1 MSINT
6 INNILNEKEFE
17 THRQKMKNMVNRA
30 KTVLKNPKTLNDR
43 KMFWVFRVLGRDAER
58 KIVRNHINDFQ
69 FLLMHILK
77 KPSDNRFKDLQN
89 FYKLKDETIQT
100 LKFILYPQKYP
111 PGNYNKYLKKFGVE
125 FYDSKVILKKFKFK
139 DYTDL
144 YALMNYVPLDK
155 KSPFIQEFLDEILS
169 IDVLETK
176 KSYYR
181 KLKEIF
187 VAFDDYEKQL
197 LNLQLKNISFYHYK
211 LINSSNPK
219 GIIIDGSN
227 VIRYENRNKIDL
239 LLDMMDSLYVDELVF
254 FPAVIVFDKNIE
266 YHLDY
271 EDREILKKLSE
282 KKRVYYNSPADE
294 LITYLSNKMDYYMI
308 SNDKFSEYQFDK
320 NKLFDIRRFVNV

>member
-6 INNILNEKEFE
+6 INNIINEKEFE
-17 THRQKMKNMVNRA
+17 THKEKMKNMINRA
-30 KTVLKNPKTLNDR
+30 RSVLKNPKTLNDR

-58 KIVRNHINDFQ
+58 KIVRKHINDFQ
-69 FLLMHILK
+69 FLLMHIMK
-77 KPSDNRFKDLQN
+77 KPSDNRFREMQK

-100 LKFILYPQKYP
+100 LKFILYPQKHP

-125 FYDSKVILKKFKFK
+125 FYDARVILKKFKFK

-144 YALMNYVPLDK
+144 FALMNYVPLDK
-155 KSPFIQEFLDEILS
+155 KSPFIQEFLDEVLS
-169 IDVLETK
+169 INVLETK

-181 KLKEIF
+181 KLKDIF
-187 VAFDDYEKQL
+187 VAFDDYEKQM
-197 LNLQLKNISFYHYK
+197 LNLQLRNISFYHYK
-211 LINSSNPK
+211 LMNSSNPR

-239 LLDMMDSLYVDELVF
+239 LLNMLDSLFVDELTF
-254 FPAVIVFDKNIE
+254 FPAVIVFDRNIE
-266 YHLDY
+266 YYLGY

-282 KKRVYYNSPADE
+282 RKRVYYNSPADE
-294 LITYLSNKMDYYMI
+294 LITYLSNKMGYYMI

>member
-6 INNILNEKEFE
+6 INNILNEKDFE
-17 THRQKMKNMVNRA
+17 VHRQKMKNMLNRA
-30 KTVLKNPKTLNDR
+30 RKVLKDPKTLNDR

-58 KIVRNHINDFQ
+58 KIVRKHINDFQ
-69 FLLMHILK
+69 FLLMHIIK
-77 KPSDNRFKDLQN
+77 KPSENRFREMQR
-89 FYKLKDETIQT
+89 FYKLKDESIQT
-100 LKFILYPQKYP
+100 LKFILYPQKHP
-111 PGNYNKYLKKFGVE
+111 PGNFNKYLKKFGVE
-125 FYDSKVILKKFKFK
+125 FYDAKVILKKFKFK

-144 YALMNYVPLDK
+144 FALMNYVPLDK
-155 KSPFIQEFLDEILS
+155 KSPFIQEFLDEVLS

-181 KLKEIF
+181 KLKDIF
-187 VAFDDYEKQL
+187 VAFDDYEKQM
-197 LNLQLKNISFYHYK
+197 LNLQLRNISFYHYK
-211 LINSSNPK
+211 LMNSSNPK

-239 LLDMMDSLYVDELVF
+239 LLEMLDTLYVDEFTF
-254 FPAVIVFDKNIE
+254 FPAVIVFDRNIE
-266 YHLDY
+266 YHLGY

-282 KKRVYYNSPADE
+282 RKRVYYNSPADE
-294 LITYLSNKMDYYMI
+294 LITHLSNKTGYYMI

>member
-6 INNILNEKEFE
+6 INNILNEKDFDI
-17 THRQKMKNMVNRA
+17 HKQKMKNMLNRA
-30 KTVLKNPKTLNDR
+30 RHVLKNPKTLNDR

-58 KIVRNHINDFQ
+58 KIVRKHINDFQ
-69 FLLMHILK
+69 FLLMHIMK
-77 KPSDNRFKDLQN
+77 KPSDNRFREMQK

-100 LKFILYPQKYP
+100 IKFILYPQKHP

-144 YALMNYVPLDK
+144 FALMNYVPLDK
-155 KSPFIQEFLDEILS
+155 KSPFIQEFLDEVLS

-176 KSYYR
+176 KSYFK
-181 KLKEIF
+181 KLKDIF
-187 VAFDDYEKQL
+187 VAFDDYEKQM
-197 LNLQLKNISFYHYK
+197 LNLQLRNISFYHYK
-211 LINSSNPK
+211 LMNSSNPK
-219 GIIIDGSN
+219 GIVIDGSN

-239 LLDMMDSLYVDELVF
+239 LLEMLDTLYVDELTF
-254 FPAVIVFDKNIE
+254 FPAVIVFDRNIE
-266 YHLDY
+266 YHLGHD
-271 EDREILKKLSE
+271 DREILKKLSE
-282 KKRVYYNSPADE
+282 RKRVYYNSPADE
-294 LITYLSNKMDYYMI
+294 LITYLSNKMGYYMI